1 MSDRYRFKLRSYKV
15 FIIRCLAVT
24 ILQPKHSPAGR
35 AEFEKARKATSE
47 QTVAWYD
54 LVMTKILV
62 VEDIADTAALMK
74 SILELS
80 GFKVVLGF
88 DGVDGIEQAR
98 AESPDLIITDIA
110 MPRLNGIEMIQQ
122 LRGMPEFK
130 TTPILAITSHGMD
143 KAMEALKAGASR
155 ALARPI
161 QNHLLLVFVFDL
173 LRK

>member
-1 MSDRYRFKLRSYKV
+1 MGRKLR
-15 FIIRCLAVT
+15 R
-24 ILQPKHSPAGR
+24 IL
-35 AEFEKARKATSE
+35 
-47 QTVAWYD
+47 
-54 LVMTKILV
+54 LNNMTKILV

-80 GFKVVLGF
+80 GFKVVLAF
-88 DGVDGIEQAR
+88 DGLDGIELAR

-110 MPRLNGIEMIQQ
+110 MPRLNGIEMIKQ

-130 TTPILAITSHGMD
+130 TTPILGVTSYGMER
-143 KAMEALKAGASR
+143 AMEAIKAGANR

-173 LRK
+173 LKDLSR

>member
-1 MSDRYRFKLRSYKV
+1 MSKV
-15 FIIRCLAVT
+15 LVI
-24 ILQPKHSPAGR
+24 
-35 AEFEKARKATSE
+35 EDAT
-47 QTVAWYD
+47 
-54 LVMTKILV
+54 
-62 VEDIADTAALMK
+62 DTAALMK

-80 GFKVVLGF
+80 GFKVVLAF
-88 DGVDGIEQAR
+88 DGVEGIEQAR

-110 MPRLNGIEMIQQ
+110 MPRLDGIQMIQQ
-122 LRGMPEFK
+122 LREMPGFK

-143 KAMEALKAGASR
+143 RAMDALKAGANR